1 MYNLIL
7 FGAGRYVKSYI
18 QLIRFLGDTV
28 SFIVDNDIE
37 KQGKKIE
44 GVEIISPGKLVDL
57 DEPIMVSCMAFDEIR
72 ILLKELGVES
82 REIRLEDYLEQKSD
96 KVNKK
101 DKIKNNNIDSVVF
114 DLYSG
119 SKWGGAENWNLL
131 LANQISESQSQYKV
145 SIISDEYAAIDED
158 LDFPIESF
166 PNHGEMKLII
176 DYLSRDN
183 GSIFVNSF
191 FGKSF
196 FAAIALKLR
205 NPLKVKVVTIVHND
219 YKDLYKLCSM
229 FEEYIDTYICVSTKI
244 KQTLISQYNI
254 LEKKIFYLSQPI
266 LFDKTYSINDKKDY
280 DYINIGIAGRLVSP
294 QKRCDLI
301 PKIIERLENADLNYK
316 LYIAGDG
323 DLFYSISDYIKER
336 NLEDRI
342 TMYGK
347 IPNDKMGDFWKK
359 IDIYLNFSE
368 FEGTSLSM
376 LEAMSYGCV
385 PVASDVSGVKDFIE
399 HGING
404 YIYNFG
410 DLDMLCQNIFLL
422 EKDRKLM
429 RNMGGLSREIIM
441 AKCEIKKYADDFLK
455 IVGK

>member
-1 MYNLIL
+1 
-7 FGAGRYVKSYI
+7 
-18 QLIRFLGDTV
+18 
-28 SFIVDNDIE
+28 
-37 KQGKKIE
+37 
-44 GVEIISPGKLVDL
+44 
-57 DEPIMVSCMAFDEIR
+57 
-72 ILLKELGVES
+72 
-82 REIRLEDYLEQKSD
+82 
-96 KVNKK
+96 
-101 DKIKNNNIDSVVF
+101 
-114 DLYSG
+114 
-119 SKWGGAENWNLL
+119 
-131 LANQISESQSQYKV
+131 
-145 SIISDEYAAIDED
+145 
-158 LDFPIESF
+158 
-166 PNHGEMKLII
+166 
-176 DYLSRDN
+176 
-183 GSIFVNSF
+183 
-191 FGKSF
+191 
-196 FAAIALKLR
+196 
-205 NPLKVKVVTIVHND
+205 
-219 YKDLYKLCSM
+219 
-229 FEEYIDTYICVSTKI
+229 
-244 KQTLISQYNI
+244 
-254 LEKKIFYLSQPI
+254 
-266 LFDKTYSINDKKDY
+266 
-280 DYINIGIAGRLVSP
+280 
-294 QKRCDLI
+294 
-301 PKIIERLENADLNYK
+301 
-316 LYIAGDG
+316 
-323 DLFYSISDYIKER
+323 ER